1 MSLELLP
8 KYKKKHITK
17 AVQFDTKVANDEDK
31 NDSVQNVDILLF
43 LLLDWG
49 VSRRTRPY
57 GKLSYNLLFLSMN
70 NEHSSIKRPIS

>member
-8 KYKKKHITK
+8 KYKKHITE

-43 LLLDWG
+43 LLFDWG

-57 GKLSYNLLFLSMN
+57 GKLSYYGIL
-70 NEHSSIKRPIS
+70 